1 MSCASLSSPRAR
13 GKGWSRPV
21 QSSTPVTSF
30 ELQGCPEYNGATM
43 IDSFSLTQYD
53 AAADFIRTRTR
64 HTPAIGLILGSGL
77 SGLAGQIAGAD
88 VIPYAEIP
96 HFPVSTVAGHAG
108 RLVIGELA
116 GATVCAMQGRFHFYE
131 GYSMQQVTLPV
142 RVMRRLGVTTLIVT
156 NAAGGVNPGFRVGDI
171 MAIED
176 HINLV
181 GMAGASPLVGPNLEE
196 FGPRFP
202 PVNRVYTRRLRQIA
216 AAAAA
221 HAGIPLQ
228 SGVYIQLSGPNFE
241 TPAEIRMVRAWGAD
255 AVGMSTVAETIV
267 AHHAGMEVLG
277 LSTITN
283 VAIDVVDSD
292 TEPSHEEVIDAG
304 KIIVPRLTT
313 LLLGVL
319 ARLSASSETGDP
331 RNSTIGHGA

>member
-1 MSCASLSSPRAR
+1 MIE
-13 GKGWSRPV
+13 
-21 QSSTPVTSF
+21 SF
-30 ELQGCPEYNGATM
+30 TLA
-43 IDSFSLTQYD
+43 QYD
-53 AAADFIRTRTR
+53 EAAGYIRSRTR
-64 HTPAIGLILGSGL
+64 HAPTVGLILGSGL
-77 SGLAGQIAGAD
+77 SGLAEQIAGAD

-96 HFPVSTVAGHAG
+96 HFPTSTVAGHAG

-116 GATVCAMQGRFHFYE
+116 GVTVCAMQGRFHFYE
-131 GYSMQQVTLPV
+131 GYAMQQVTLPV
-142 RVMRRLGVTTLIVT
+142 RVMRRLGVQTLIVT
-156 NAAGGVNPGFRVGDI
+156 NAAGGVNPAFQVGDI

-181 GMAGASPLVGPNLEE
+181 GMAGANPLIGPNLEE

-202 PVNRVYTRRLRQIA
+202 PVNRVYTRRLRQLAANVA
-216 AAAAA
+216 AAADV
-221 HAGIPLQ
+221 PLR

-255 AVGMSTVAETIV
+255 AVGMSTVAETVV

-283 VAIDVVDSD
+283 VAIDQVDAD
-292 TEPSHEEVIDAG
+292 GEPSHEEVVEAG
-304 KIIVPRLTT
+304 KIIVPRLTR

-319 ARLSASSETGDP
+319 AQLK
-331 RNSTIGHGA
+331 N

>member
-1 MSCASLSSPRAR
+1 
-13 GKGWSRPV
+13 
-21 QSSTPVTSF
+21 
-30 ELQGCPEYNGATM
+30 M
-43 IDSFSLTQYD
+43 IDTFTLAHYD
-53 AAADFIRTRTR
+53 EAAAFIRSRT
-64 HTPAIGLILGSGL
+64 HHAPTVGLILGSGL
-77 SGLAGQIAGAD
+77 SGLAEQIAAAD

-131 GYSMQQVTLPV
+131 GYTMQQVTFPV
-142 RVMRRLGVTTLIVT
+142 RVMRRLGVTSLIVT
-156 NAAGGVNPGFRVGDI
+156 NAAGGVNPGFQTGDI

-181 GMAGASPLVGPNLEE
+181 GMAGANPLSGPNLEE

-202 PVNRVYTRRLRQIA
+202 PVNRVYTRRLRQLA
-216 AAAAA
+216 AEVAAD
-221 HAGIPLQ
+221 AGITLRR
-228 SGVYIQLSGPNFE
+228 GVYVQLSGPNFE

-255 AVGMSTVAETIV
+255 AVGMSTVAETVV

-283 VAIDVVDSD
+283 VAVDVLDADV
-292 TEPSHEEVIDAG
+292 EPSHQEVMDAG
-304 KIIVPRLTT
+304 KIIVPRLTS

-319 ARLSASSETGDP
+319 ARLQ
-331 RNSTIGHGA
+331 N